1 MIAEHHSLLL
11 SKLLSH
17 CTLVTFDCKWV
28 TSILK
33 HRLNNHRSGVLS
45 ALFGSLI
52 CFNFGVWILMI
63 NLTSRW
69 NRCTAE
75 TSVNREQGG
84 GQFPASG
91 PCGNPLHI
99 RFDWLQVVWVSD
111 QVKRWPLQLISG
123 SVEQNNGRVLCV
135 HSPEACV
142 GDSSLALIRL
152 EPTRCPKGWRCSP
165 LATLGQVL
173 STRKTGAH

>member
-1 MIAEHHSLLL
+1 MQSTILCSWVN
-11 SKLLSH
+11 SLSH

-33 HRLNNHRSGVLS
+33 LRLNNHRSGVLS

-152 EPTRCPKGWRCSP
+152 EPTLCPKGWRCSP